1 MTTEERD
8 ARLILASLTTP
19 RGVGRA
25 ALLKLAE
32 KGDDTALDVLEM
44 TPRQREIAL
53 VRGALSPKVTSLFAT
68 NPVYQAAVAKK
79 RERSQYNRHWAPK
92 ATSLDP
98 AIVAWNKRFY
108 SRSLP
113 TSSWFREDPLKSRA
127 PGQTVERFVLDIF
140 EKSLR
145 RAGFRGASGGTKTV
159 TTFVSPGQAGVKVE
173 HGSVRKKKGSG
184 WWSLTV
190 TRHWRVS
197 SEILKVPQ
205 ARDDGSRFDGK
216 HLWLAPDIRVRQ
228 GRGVDLVVERRH
240 GGKWEVSKS
249 SGDWVEGQGWKAN
262 WQ

>member
-79 RERSQYNRHWAPK
+79 K
-92 ATSLDP
+92 D
-98 AIVAWNKRFY
+98 
-108 SRSLP
+108 RSLAVRRFGHGR
-113 TSSWFREDPLKSRA
+113 SWSQDWLVAREDPLKSRA

-145 RAGFRGASGGTKTV
+145 RAGFRGASGGSKTV
-159 TTFVSPGQAGVKVE
+159 TTFVPPGQAGVKVE

-197 SEILKVPQ
+197 SEILKVPA
-205 ARDDGSRFDGK
+205 AREDGARFDGK

-262 WQ
+262 WR